1 MGRSCG
7 VVPSGNNS
15 RYRTGYPLDRICS
28 KCGKGTDVPEE
39 EEEETQVEASLEEL
53 IAKKTDRPTV
63 VEEDDDDESML
74 TLGRDEARESLNTKV
89 LPIQQNEFVC
99 RSCYLVKHRSQL
111 ADRRREL
118 CRDCA

>member
-1 MGRSCG
+1 M
-7 VVPSGNNS
+7 
-15 RYRTGYPLDRICS
+15 
-28 KCGKGTDVPEE
+28 KVPED

-53 IAKKTDRPTV
+53 IAKKADRPPAGEE
-63 VEEDDDDESML
+63 EEDDDSL
-74 TLGRDEARESLNTKV
+74 LNLGRDEARESLTTKV

-99 RSCYLVKHRSQL
+99 KSCFLVKHRSQL

>member
-1 MGRSCG
+1 
-7 VVPSGNNS
+7 
-15 RYRTGYPLDRICS
+15 
-28 KCGKGTDVPEE
+28 
-39 EEEETQVEASLEEL
+39 
-53 IAKKTDRPTV
+53 
-63 VEEDDDDESML
+63 ML

-99 RSCYLVKHRSQL
+99 RNCYLVKHRSQL

>member
-1 MGRSCG
+1 MA
-7 VVPSGNNS
+7 
-15 RYRTGYPLDRICS
+15 
-28 KCGKGTDVPEE
+28 EE

-99 RSCYLVKHRSQL
+99 RNCYLVPHRSQL

>member
-1 MGRSCG
+1 
-7 VVPSGNNS
+7 V
-15 RYRTGYPLDRICS
+15 
-28 KCGKGTDVPEE
+28 GKGTEVPEE